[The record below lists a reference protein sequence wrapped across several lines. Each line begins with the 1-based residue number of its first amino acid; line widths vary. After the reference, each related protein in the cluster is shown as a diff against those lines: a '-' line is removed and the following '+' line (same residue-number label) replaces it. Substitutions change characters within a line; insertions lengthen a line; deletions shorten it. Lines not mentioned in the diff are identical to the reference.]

1 MQKNIRYMLGII
13 AVLSCFVA
21 QTPIHAADKVI
32 ISYSSR
38 SYAFLPAQVAVARG
52 FFNDENLEPLLIQMR
67 SQVAVPALMSGEVH
81 YTLSFGNI
89 IAGAM
94 QGMPFKIL
102 AVLTDKPLHSL
113 VARPDIKTMNDL
125 RGKRIGTQRIG
136 GSDQLAAEA
145 ILHAKGIDIKDVQF
159 VTLAGDEPVR
169 VEVLKKGLVDAICT
183 VPPGPVRLSRE
194 GYNVLGGP
202 KDLKIGSPISSVAVT
217 DSRLKSHREETKK
230 VLRAVLRGLRFMHER
245 RDDTIQIMSRW
256 LSQSNDVARDSYDS
270 ILPSF
275 SPDGGTVDK
284 TYQFAIESRKA
295 TIRTDKTIPLS
306 QVRDLS
312 LLREVQ
318 KELKLQ

>member
-1 MQKNIRYMLGII
+1 MKICHRLGI
-13 AVLSCFVA
+13 AVALA
-21 QTPIHAADKVI
+21 LWALNTAHAVDKVI

-52 FFNDENLEPLLIQMR
+52 FFKDENLEPLLIQMR

-113 VARPDIKTMNDL
+113 VAKPDIKTMNDL
-125 RGKRIGTQRIG
+125 RRKRIGTQRIG

-145 ILHAKGIDIKDVQF
+145 ILQAKGIDIKDVQF
-159 VTLAGDEPVR
+159 VTLGGDEPVR
-169 VEVLKKGLVDAICT
+169 VEILRKGLVDAICT
-183 VPPGPVRLSRE
+183 VPPGPVRLARA
-194 GYNVLGGP
+194 GYNILGGP
-202 KDLKIGSPISSVAVT
+202 KDLKIGSPISSVAAT
-217 DSRLKSHREETKK
+217 DARLKSNREETKK

-245 RDDTIQIMSRW
+245 RDDTIQVMGRW
-256 LSQSNDVARDSYDS
+256 LSQTNDVARDSYES

-275 SPDGGTVDK
+275 SPDGGTADK
-284 TYQFAIESRKA
+284 TYEFAIESRKA
-295 TIRTDKTIPLS
+295 TVRVDRPIPLS
-306 QVRDLS
+306 QVRDLT
-312 LLREVQ
+312 LLRELQ
-318 KELKLQ
+318 KELRLH